1 MHPTRHNRSPL
12 ADGTREVTAKD
23 RIVAREVARL
33 SKQPAQR
40 RTTTTPKGRTRS

>member
-1 MHPTRHNRSPL
+1 MLHTRHNRSPF

-33 SKQPAQR
+33 GMRVVRPV
-40 RTTTTPKGRTRS
+40 TTPKGRTRP

>member
-12 ADGTREVTAKD
+12 ADGTHEVTAKD

-33 SKQPAQR
+33 SKQRRPQR
-40 RTTTTPKGRTRS
+40 KATTTKGRTRS